1 VVRKLEHVLADQAK
15 RDADDRNVVSRTEE
29 HREEQRVEAERF
41 ELAKKL
47 TQLKDG
53 QLERLGLPDHYL
65 TIIAEIRIIS
75 SIPARHRAIK
85 RLRAELRDIDFEAL
99 ARSLAALT
107 DPQAPRHTDAATL
120 WGERL
125 LGESD
130 AALAEFVELFPSA
143 DRAQLRTLFRN
154 RLRAK
159 QPEQKRAQNR
169 LLQAIRLAMRTPAAA
184 APAAVEDSGATG
196 SES

>member
-15 RDADDRNVVSRTEE
+15 RDADDRVVVSRTEE

-47 TQLKDG
+47 TQLKDS

-65 TIIAEIRIIS
+65 TIIAEIRVIS

-107 DPQAPRHTDAATL
+107 DPQAPRQADAATL

-125 LGESD
+125 MGGND
-130 AALAEFVELFPSA
+130 AALTEFLERYPVA
-143 DRAQLRTLFRN
+143 DRAQLRTLLRN

-169 LLQAIRLAMRTPAAA
+169 LLQAIRLAMRSPTNAALEPRDDNGA
-184 APAAVEDSGATG
+184 AD

>member
-1 VVRKLEHVLADQAK
+1 MVRKLEHVLADQAK
-15 RDADDRNVVSRTEE
+15 QDADDRNVVSRTEE

-107 DPQAPRHTDAATL
+107 DPQAPRQADAATL
-120 WGERL
+120 WCERL
-125 LGESD
+125 LGGND
-130 AALAEFVELFPSA
+130 AALIEFVEQYPAA
-143 DRAQLRTLFRN
+143 DRAQLRTLLRN

-159 QPEQKRAQNR
+159 QSEQKRAQNR
-169 LLQAIRLAMRTPAAA
+169 LLQAIRQAMRSPTPA
-184 APAAVEDSGATG
+184 APAAGADSGATDE
-196 SES
+196 ES